1 GRPGSRPSPSSSTRP
16 RRSPARSLA
25 SRAERRAARNAPLPP
40 PLPPARRTIG
50 QVVAESLR
58 FYGSRFWGLVPTGI
72 APAALDLVGGSA
84 GRAISLAVLLT
95 LGSLLMTA
103 AYVRAC
109 VVLLDPPLVRERLAR
124 GFAVGVA
131 AFVVIPLVLFAFV
144 VPGVVW
150 LALVGLLFPIP
161 WLAFVGLAVPVALV
175 EGAGFSAS
183 FRRAVELARAGY
195 VHAVGSLFTLVV
207 VFFLSRTVLVLLLQG
222 QGDQTQ
228 QVAVFLADLVLAP
241 VLFVG
246 GALLYIDQ
254 NARWE
259 NRLENDS
266 GRSRAEIALEAL
278 ESRRPPV
285 EEA

>member
-1 GRPGSRPSPSSSTRP
+1 
-16 RRSPARSLA
+16 
-25 SRAERRAARNAPLPP
+25 
-40 PLPPARRTIG
+40 
-50 QVVAESLR
+50 
-58 FYGSRFWGLVPTGI
+58 
-72 APAALDLVGGSA
+72 
-84 GRAISLAVLLT
+84 
-95 LGSLLMTA
+95 MTA

-124 GFAVGVA
+124 ACAVGVA
-131 AFVVIPLVLFAFV
+131 AFAVIPLVLFAFV
-144 VPGVVW
+144 APGVVW

-161 WLAFVGLAVPVALV
+161 WLALVGLAVPVALV

-183 FRRAVELARAGY
+183 LRRAVELGRAGY

-228 QVAVFLADLVLAP
+228 HAAVFLADLVLAP

-254 NARWE
+254 TA
-259 NRLENDS
+259 RLEKRQENHPGS
-266 GRSRAEIALEAL
+266 SRPMPPT
-278 ESRRPPV
+278 RRRISTSDRDQ
-285 EEA
+285 

>member
-1 GRPGSRPSPSSSTRP
+1 
-16 RRSPARSLA
+16 
-25 SRAERRAARNAPLPP
+25 
-40 PLPPARRTIG
+40 
-50 QVVAESLR
+50 
-58 FYGSRFWGLVPTGI
+58 
-72 APAALDLVGGSA
+72 
-84 GRAISLAVLLT
+84 
-95 LGSLLMTA
+95 MTA

-109 VVLLDPPLVRERLAR
+109 VVLLDPPLLRERLAR

-131 AFVVIPLVLFAFV
+131 AFAVIPLLLFAFV

-228 QVAVFLADLVLAP
+228 RVAVFLADLALAP

-254 NARWE
+254 TAR
-259 NRLENDS
+259 
-266 GRSRAEIALEAL
+266 L
-278 ESRRPPV
+278 ESRRPRV